1 MAPMSQADG
10 RTGAACE
17 AEARWAP
24 RGRRSRY
31 GRRRLVGHV
40 DPGTGEVVPNR
51 PTRASA
57 PSPTSRRESCGACA
71 AGDVGPGAVA
81 GPPRSLRGLR
91 PAVAPPRARRPP
103 TPRPTAPRSPLLA
116 PRGCWPRS
124 ARRGATPPA
133 TPWRGGT
140 GRATGSPATPRRHR
154 RARRRWPRSGGAA
167 TRTACRS
174 RRRASRCWWGMAA
187 ACRRRRGRP
196 GTPST
201 RTPGSPGAG
210 GTTTRRPGRA
220 AWGRARVGPRG
231 EAAERELAAPPC
243 ACAPELAAGRR
254 ARAHGRH
261 RDERSGVVR
270 GRPVGGD
277 GAIAAATAR
286 AGYFAPFSNEVMGPL
301 GALAAR
307 RDRDAVEKRLGDA
320 RGPPGLST
328 PRASAEGAPAGK
340 PLVVLVALVPAAWLR
355 RRTRGGGLDGDHA
368 PGGPPRRG
376 GGDRA
381 PRTGGP
387 PPTRVRG
394 HREAARHLRQAGLRV
409 ADHVITLREFR

>member
-1 MAPMSQADG
+1 MTPMRQADR
-10 RTGAACE
+10 RTGTACE

-24 RGRRSRY
+24 RGRRSRH

-57 PSPTSRRESCGACA
+57 PSPASRRESCGACA
-71 AGDVGPGAVA
+71 PPGAVA
-81 GPPRSLRGLR
+81 DGSGVAAAPGRAPPGTWDQVPSLAHHVTCG
-91 PAVAPPRARRPP
+91 APPRRRASPGATATHATP
-103 TPRPTAPRSPLLA
+103 HGAPIAPPRPSGLLA
-116 PRGCWPRS
+116 PVGEE
-124 ARRGATPPA
+124 
-133 TPWRGGT
+133 
-140 GRATGSPATPRRHR
+140 GRDALCDSLAGRHGEGTGSPATPRRHR

-220 AWGRARVGPRG
+220 AQGSRT
-231 EAAERELAAPPC
+231 
-243 ACAPELAAGRR
+243 
-254 ARAHGRH
+254 
-261 RDERSGVVR
+261 
-270 GRPVGGD
+270 GGTT
-277 GAIAAATAR
+277 G
-286 AGYFAPFSNEVMGPL
+286 
-301 GALAAR
+301 
-307 RDRDAVEKRLGDA
+307 
-320 RGPPGLST
+320 
-328 PRASAEGAPAGK
+328 
-340 PLVVLVALVPAAWLR
+340 
-355 RRTRGGGLDGDHA
+355 RGG
-368 PGGPPRRG
+368 
-376 GGDRA
+376 RA
-381 PRTGGP
+381 PRAGGP
-387 PPTRVRG
+387 PPPRVRG